1 MDSPG
6 TAPRPR
12 RWERGEQSV
21 RLDLEERLGIRQ
33 AGQTMPAEAAEA
45 ETGRHRCSDGFRG
58 LAGDDDLTPMGHG
71 ADTGYGVDGQ
81 TDGAEIGEGGA
92 AAVDTDEDP
101 HFEFDASGPFSEC
114 PPDDRCRPD

>member
-1 MDSPG
+1 MDSSG

-45 ETGRHRCSDGFRG
+45 ETGRHRGSDGFGG
-58 LAGDDDLTPMGHG
+58 LAGEEDLTPMGHG
-71 ADTGYGVDGQ
+71 ADRRDGVDGQ
-81 TDGAEIGEGGA
+81 TDVAEIGECGDAG
-92 AAVDTDEDP
+92 VDRGRHTRVELVAP
-101 HFEFDASGPFSEC
+101 
-114 PPDDRCRPD
+114 

>member
-1 MDSPG
+1 MPCNVLAFMSDHPSRVRRDFHCTRNFLLVSIVTLRPLPCQALDESWIRRG

-45 ETGRHRCSDGFRG
+45 ETGR
-58 LAGDDDLTPMGHG
+58 
-71 ADTGYGVDGQ
+71 
-81 TDGAEIGEGGA
+81 
-92 AAVDTDEDP
+92 
-101 HFEFDASGPFSEC
+101 
-114 PPDDRCRPD
+114 DRCADRLPGL